1 MVALISGARAC
12 TSTSG
17 RRARTVK
24 LILISPGP
32 SQAAVTLPQ
41 GGMWNGF
48 DIDLNAYNG
57 VDLSNVIQLMFD
69 KGGDGGLT
77 EFYIDN
83 LMFLQRSG

>member
-1 MVALISGARAC
+1 
-12 TSTSG
+12 
-17 RRARTVK
+17 
-24 LILISPGP
+24 
-32 SQAAVTLPQ
+32 
-41 GGMWNGF
+41 MWNSF

-83 LMFLQRSG
+83 LMFTDNDPSYALPVWLGRVA